1 MLLEVLW
8 TKCPVE
14 KSPIACLLN
23 CKVAQSLGFYKGEYC
38 LLLEKNINEKC
49 MLFSKENTNMYRF
62 YKPLATFSNFP
73 CIFSMMQLLKMFQTC
88 S

>member
-49 MLFSKENTNMYRF
+49 MLFFKRKY
-62 YKPLATFSNFP
+62 
-73 CIFSMMQLLKMFQTC
+73 
-88 S
+88 